1 MLNEVIVILA
11 ALAISILIVCWVLKL
26 IKLSITTALTVFAII
41 IVLKFGFGIDSTM
54 VWQAIINIPQTI
66 YTLINN

>member
-1 MLNEVIVILA
+1 MLNELIIILA
-11 ALAISILIVCWVLKL
+11 ALAILILIICWVLKL
-26 IKLSITTALTVFAII
+26 IKLSITTALTVFGII
-41 IVLKFGFGIDSTM
+41 ILLKFGFGIDSGM